1 MQWRNFPY
9 LRFCNLEGAFWEV
22 FGSCLLC
29 GCLKA
34 ILWAWGSFSL
44 LFGFLFRKQ
53 IIGRIRPSA
62 GTGIAAACRRPASD
76 GYHSFGHW
84 DTAEAFFHARFAARF
99 CFMAKVPFFGCGER
113 RF

>member
-1 MQWRNFPY
+1 MAELP
-9 LRFCNLEGAFWEV
+9 LPSILHNLEGAFWEV

-44 LFGFLFRKQ
+44 LFFGFLFRKQ

-62 GTGIAAACRRPASD
+62 GTGIAAACLPIMGRLTD
-76 GYHSFGHW
+76 HKG
-84 DTAEAFFHARFAARF
+84 DFFWMR
-99 CFMAKVPFFGCGER
+99 
-113 RF
+113 